1 MPLFGPEDQKKYLSD
16 EAIFVFSSTFTS
28 EWYSFI
34 AILKSYLSQ
43 SFLLINH
50 SLDFIF

>member
-1 MPLFGPEDQKKYLSD
+1 MLIFGPEDLKKYLSD

-34 AILKSYLSQ
+34 AFKKISIME
-43 SFLLINH
+43 FLAH
-50 SLDFIF
+50 